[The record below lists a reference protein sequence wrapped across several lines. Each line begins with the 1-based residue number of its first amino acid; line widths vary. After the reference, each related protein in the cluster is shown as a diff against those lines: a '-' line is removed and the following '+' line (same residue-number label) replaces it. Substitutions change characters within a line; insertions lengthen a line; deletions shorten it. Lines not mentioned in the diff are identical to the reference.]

1 MSDFWV
7 SIINF
12 FEVGFEKPP
21 EIIYKFNKN
30 FINSSWFTNSEISYS
45 KNVFKNDNLTSPA
58 IKYQDESG
66 TYIEISWNSLKNK
79 TLEFQNSKNGQVSQN
94 LDSPEINSMETADSL

>member
-1 MSDFWV
+1 MSDFWL
-7 SIINF
+7 SIVNF

-21 EIIYKFNKN
+21 ETIYKFNKN
-30 FINSSWFTNSEISYS
+30 FINSSWFVNSEISYS

-66 TYIEISWNSLKNK
+66 TYIEIS
-79 TLEFQNSKNGQVSQN
+79 
-94 LDSPEINSMETADSL
+94 